1 MKLWIAA
8 IGVALLCVCC
18 VTSVVEHPAEKTS
31 VAVVTGGHG
40 FDKEPFLSLFQGYP
54 DIEYVHL
61 PQKDHSELFEDISG
75 WPYDVIVLYN
85 MTQNISEKRRQNFVQ
100 LLDRGVGLVVLHHA
114 IAAFQDWPEFQDIIG
129 ARYFL
134 EEGTT
139 AGVTHPKSGYQHD
152 VDFTVHV
159 EDPDHPVTRGL
170 TDFRVHDETYN
181 NWYLASGN
189 RVLLTTNHPASDK
202 ALCWVRRF
210 RNANVCYIQ
219 MGHGPTIF
227 ADESYRRLIVQ
238 SICWAAGGRAVRD
251 E

>member
-1 MKLWIAA
+1 MKLLVTA
-8 IGVALLCVCC
+8 IGIALLCVCC
-18 VTSVVEHPAEKTS
+18 LTSAVARPAQNTK

-40 FDKEPFLSLFQGYP
+40 FDKEVFLSLFKGCP

-61 PQKDHSELFEDISG
+61 PQKDHSELLEDISD
-75 WPYDVIVLYN
+75 WSYDVIVLYN
-85 MTQNISEKRRQNFVQ
+85 MTQEISEKRRQNFVQ
-100 LLDRGVGLVVLHHA
+100 LLDRSVGLVVLHHA

-139 AGVTHPKSGYQHD
+139 GGVTRAKSGYQHD

-159 EDPDHPVTRGL
+159 EDRDHPVTRGL
-170 TDFRVHDETYN
+170 SDFRVHDETYN
-181 NWYLASGN
+181 NWFLASGN
-189 RVLLTTNHPASDK
+189 RVLLTTDHPASDK
-202 ALCWVRRF
+202 ALCWVRKF

-219 MGHGPTIF
+219 MGHGPSIF
-227 ADESYRRLIVQ
+227 ANESYRRLVVQ
-238 SICWAAGGRAVRD
+238 SIRWAAGDRAVHK